1 MSLIDDLSTTL
12 SHSPSTFA
20 NFSDLIDINWIEK
33 SLEWTGKAS
42 IRKRKLHAE
51 HVVWLVIGLALFRG
65 QPIWYVVQQ
74 FELVFG
80 AIDYCFPG
88 AEVQA
93 RQGLGQ
99 EHLMDL
105 FLTLSQAWFKEKL
118 VTQESYQDLQV
129 LAVDGVI
136 WLMPHPRTRERFLA
150 LYEVAT
156 GSTATQVSR
165 HT

>member
-1 MSLIDDLSTTL
+1 M
-12 SHSPSTFA
+12 
-20 NFSDLIDINWIEK
+20 
-33 SLEWTGKAS
+33 
-42 IRKRKLHAE
+42 
-51 HVVWLVIGLALFRG
+51 
-65 QPIWYVVQQ
+65 
-74 FELVFG
+74 VFG
-80 AIDYCFPG
+80 ASDYCFPG

>member
-1 MSLIDDLSTTL
+1 MVTHILYPFLLMSLIDDLSTTL

-42 IRKRKLHAE
+42 IRKR
-51 HVVWLVIGLALFRG
+51 VVWLVIGLALFRG

-80 AIDYCFPG
+80 ASDYCFPG

-105 FLTLSQAWFKEKL
+105 FLTLSQAWFKD
-118 VTQESYQDLQV
+118 TS
-129 LAVDGVI
+129 AN
-136 WLMPHPRTRERFLA
+136 TRAIF
-150 LYEVAT
+150 
-156 GSTATQVSR
+156 SPI
-165 HT
+165 